1 VVRPSGK
8 KTLSTPPNE
17 IALCKRIEVR
27 EMPDKPFTLPRG
39 IRDIEPDEMA
49 KRNWVYEKIRDVFRR
64 YSFQEME
71 PATLEE
77 LRTLEAK
84 SGPAIKDEIYWFN
97 DKAGRSIG
105 LRFDLTVGMARM
117 VAGRSDLPEPIKLAC
132 IGGNWRYDE
141 PQYGR
146 YRYFTQWDAEI
157 FGSDDP
163 TADAEAIALSMD
175 ILDNVG
181 LKEFEVRI
189 SNRKVIQGLV
199 ESLGLK
205 TQQKME
211 AVFRIVDKSRKI
223 SAGVVKTELLSEGL
237 ENAAIDS
244 LIEFTSTQ
252 GKPAEVLARISQVEM
267 RSDETKLGYRQLV
280 QLADAL
286 QGFGKLGRCLF
297 DMSVVRGIGYYDG
310 IVFEAYDKGGEEVG
324 AVLGGGRYDKL
335 CGVYGKRSIP
345 ATGAAGGIE
354 RLLIS
359 LEKAGAFPKLRQ
371 VGTVFVAAV
380 NDDVRQEALSIASR
394 LRDARIPSDVDVKGK
409 SLAKQLEYADSQGIP
424 YALIVGPQEVKSGKF
439 NLRDMKKRTE
449 ESLTLNEIASRV
461 SLE

>member
-1 VVRPSGK
+1 MS
-8 KTLSTPPNE
+8 
-17 IALCKRIEVR
+17 
-27 EMPDKPFTLPRG
+27 DKQFTLPRG

-49 KRNWVYEKIRDVFRR
+49 KRNWVYERIREMFRR
-64 YSFQEME
+64 YAFQEME

-141 PQYGR
+141 PQFGR

-163 TADAEAIALSMD
+163 TADAEAVALSMD
-175 ILDNVG
+175 ILSNVG

-189 SNRKVIQGLV
+189 SNRKVIQGFV

-205 TQQKME
+205 SQEKIE
-211 AVFRIVDKSRKI
+211 AVFRTVDKSRKI
-223 SAGVVKTELLSEGL
+223 SAEAVKTELRSAGLESNVTDSLVEFISIQDKPASVLEKISEVQTLSE
-237 ENAAIDS
+237 EA
-244 LIEFTSTQ
+244 
-252 GKPAEVLARISQVEM
+252 
-267 RSDETKLGYRQLV
+267 KLGYRQLV
-280 QLADAL
+280 LLADAL
-286 QGFGKLGRCLF
+286 QGLGKLDRCLF

-310 IVFEAYDKGGEEVG
+310 IVFEAFDKGGEEVG
-324 AVLGGGRYDKL
+324 AVLGGGRYDRL

-345 ATGAAGGIE
+345 ATGVAGGIE

-359 LEKAGAFPKLRQ
+359 LEKAGVLPKHKE

-380 NDDVRQEALSIASR
+380 NDEVRQHALSIAAK
-394 LRDARIPSDVDVKGK
+394 LRDARIPSDVDVKRK
-409 SLAKQLEYADSQGIP
+409 SLAKQLEYANSLGIP
-424 YALIVGPQEVKSGKF
+424 YALIVGPQELKSGQFK
-439 NLRDMKKRTE
+439 LRDMKKRTE
-449 ESLTLNEIASRV
+449 ETLTLDEIITRISRMP
-461 SLE
+461 SE

>member
-1 VVRPSGK
+1 MS
-8 KTLSTPPNE
+8 
-17 IALCKRIEVR
+17 
-27 EMPDKPFTLPRG
+27 DKQFTLPRG

-49 KRNWVYEKIRDVFRR
+49 KRNWVYERIREMFRR
-64 YSFQEME
+64 YAFQEME

-141 PQYGR
+141 PQFGR

-163 TADAEAIALSMD
+163 TADAEAVALSMD
-175 ILDNVG
+175 ILSNVG

-189 SNRKVIQGLV
+189 SNRKVIQGFV

-205 TQQKME
+205 SQERIE
-211 AVFRIVDKSRKI
+211 AVFRTVDKSRKI
-223 SAGVVKTELLSEGL
+223 SAEAVKTELRSVGL
-237 ENAAIDS
+237 ESNVIDS
-244 LIEFTSTQ
+244 LVEFISIQ
-252 GKPAEVLARISQVEM
+252 DKPASVLEKISEVQT
-267 RSDETKLGYRQLV
+267 RSEEAKLGYRQLV
-280 QLADAL
+280 LLADAL
-286 QGFGKLGRCLF
+286 QGLGKLDRCLF

-310 IVFEAYDKGGEEVG
+310 IVFEAFDKGGEEVG
-324 AVLGGGRYDKL
+324 AVLGGGRYDRL

-345 ATGAAGGIE
+345 ATGVAGGIE

-359 LEKAGAFPKLRQ
+359 LEKAGVLPKHKE

-380 NDDVRQEALSIASR
+380 NDEVRQYALSIAAK
-394 LRDARIPSDVDVKGK
+394 LRDARIPSDVDVKRK
-409 SLAKQLEYADSQGIP
+409 SLAKQLEYANSLGIP
-424 YALIVGPQEVKSGKF
+424 YALIVGPQELKSGQFK
-439 NLRDMKKRTE
+439 LRDMKKRTE
-449 ESLTLNEIASRV
+449 ETLTLDEIITRISRMPI
-461 SLE
+461 

>member
-1 VVRPSGK
+1 MS
-8 KTLSTPPNE
+8 
-17 IALCKRIEVR
+17 
-27 EMPDKPFTLPRG
+27 DKQFTLPRG

-49 KRNWVYEKIRDVFRR
+49 KRNWVYERIREMFRR
-64 YSFQEME
+64 YAFQEME

-141 PQYGR
+141 PQFGR

-163 TADAEAIALSMD
+163 TADAEAVALSMD
-175 ILDNVG
+175 ILSNVG

-189 SNRKVIQGLV
+189 SNRKVIQGFV

-205 TQQKME
+205 SQEKIE
-211 AVFRIVDKSRKI
+211 AVFRTVDKSRKI
-223 SAGVVKTELLSEGL
+223 SAEAVKTELRSAGL
-237 ENAAIDS
+237 ESNVTDS
-244 LIEFTSTQ
+244 LVEFISIQ
-252 GKPAEVLARISQVEM
+252 DKPASVLEKISEVQT
-267 RSDETKLGYRQLV
+267 RSEEAKLGYRQLV
-280 QLADAL
+280 LLADAL
-286 QGFGKLGRCLF
+286 QGLGKLDRCLF

-310 IVFEAYDKGGEEVG
+310 IVFEAFDKGGEEVG
-324 AVLGGGRYDKL
+324 AVLGGGRYDRL

-345 ATGAAGGIE
+345 ATGVAGGIE

-359 LEKAGAFPKLRQ
+359 LEKAGVLPKHKE

-380 NDDVRQEALSIASR
+380 NDEVRQHTLSIAAK
-394 LRDARIPSDVDVKGK
+394 LRDARIPSDVDVKRK
-409 SLAKQLEYADSQGIP
+409 SLAKQLEYANSLGIP
-424 YALIVGPQEVKSGKF
+424 YALIVGPQELKSGQFK
-439 NLRDMKKRTE
+439 LRDMKKRTE
-449 ESLTLNEIASRV
+449 ETLTLDGIITRISRMP
-461 SLE
+461 SE

>member
-1 VVRPSGK
+1 MS
-8 KTLSTPPNE
+8 
-17 IALCKRIEVR
+17 
-27 EMPDKPFTLPRG
+27 DKQFTLPRG

-49 KRNWVYEKIRDVFRR
+49 KRNWVYERIREMFRR
-64 YSFQEME
+64 YAFQEME

-141 PQYGR
+141 PQFGR

-163 TADAEAIALSMD
+163 TADAEVVALSMD
-175 ILDNVG
+175 ILSNVG

-189 SNRKVIQGLV
+189 SNRRVIQGFV

-205 TQQKME
+205 SQEKIE
-211 AVFRIVDKSRKI
+211 AVFRTVDKSRKI
-223 SAGVVKTELLSEGL
+223 SAEAVKTELRSAGL
-237 ENAAIDS
+237 ESNVTDS
-244 LIEFTSTQ
+244 LVEFISIQ
-252 GKPAEVLARISQVEM
+252 DKPASVLEKISEVQT
-267 RSDETKLGYRQLV
+267 RSEEAKLGYRQLV
-280 QLADAL
+280 LLADAL
-286 QGFGKLGRCLF
+286 QGLGKLDRCLF

-310 IVFEAYDKGGEEVG
+310 IVFEAFDKGGEEVG
-324 AVLGGGRYDKL
+324 AVLGGGRYDRL

-345 ATGAAGGIE
+345 ATGVAGGIE

-359 LEKAGAFPKLRQ
+359 LEKAGVLPKHKE

-380 NDDVRQEALSIASR
+380 NDEVRQHALSIAAK
-394 LRDARIPSDVDVKGK
+394 LRDARIPSDVDVKRK
-409 SLAKQLEYADSQGIP
+409 SLARQLEYANSLGIP
-424 YALIVGPQEVKSGKF
+424 YALIVGPQELESGQFK
-439 NLRDMKKRTE
+439 LRDMKKRTE
-449 ESLTLNEIASRV
+449 ETLTLDEIITRISRMP
-461 SLE
+461 SE

>member
-1 VVRPSGK
+1 MS
-8 KTLSTPPNE
+8 
-17 IALCKRIEVR
+17 
-27 EMPDKPFTLPRG
+27 DKQFTLPRG

-49 KRNWVYEKIRDVFRR
+49 KRNWVYERIREMFRR
-64 YSFQEME
+64 YAFQEME

-141 PQYGR
+141 PQFGR

-163 TADAEAIALSMD
+163 TADAEAVALSMD
-175 ILDNVG
+175 ILSNVG

-189 SNRKVIQGLV
+189 SNRKVIQGFV

-205 TQQKME
+205 SQEKIE
-211 AVFRIVDKSRKI
+211 AVFRTVDKSRKI
-223 SAGVVKTELLSEGL
+223 SAEAVKTELRSAGL
-237 ENAAIDS
+237 ESSVIDS
-244 LIEFTSTQ
+244 LVEFISIQ
-252 GKPAEVLARISQVEM
+252 DKPASVLEKISEVQT
-267 RSDETKLGYRQLV
+267 RSEEAKLGYRQLV
-280 QLADAL
+280 LLADAL
-286 QGFGKLGRCLF
+286 QGLGKLDRCLF

-310 IVFEAYDKGGEEVG
+310 IVFEAFDKGGEEVG
-324 AVLGGGRYDKL
+324 AVLGGGRYDRL

-345 ATGAAGGIE
+345 ATGVAGGIE

-359 LEKAGAFPKLRQ
+359 LEKAGVLPKHKE

-380 NDDVRQEALSIASR
+380 NDEVRQHTLSIAAK
-394 LRDARIPSDVDVKGK
+394 LRDARIPSDVDVKRK
-409 SLAKQLEYADSQGIP
+409 SLAKQLEYANSLGIP
-424 YALIVGPQEVKSGKF
+424 YALIVGPQELKSGQLK
-439 NLRDMKKRTE
+439 LRDMKKRTE
-449 ESLTLNEIASRV
+449 ETLTLDEIITRISRMP
-461 SLE
+461 SE

>member
-1 VVRPSGK
+1 MS
-8 KTLSTPPNE
+8 
-17 IALCKRIEVR
+17 
-27 EMPDKPFTLPRG
+27 DKQFTLPRG

-49 KRNWVYEKIRDVFRR
+49 KRNWVYERIREMFRR
-64 YSFQEME
+64 YAFQEME

-141 PQYGR
+141 PQFGR

-163 TADAEAIALSMD
+163 TADAEAVALSMD
-175 ILDNVG
+175 ILSNVG

-189 SNRKVIQGLV
+189 SNRKVIQGFV

-205 TQQKME
+205 SQEKIE
-211 AVFRIVDKSRKI
+211 AVFRTVDKSRKI
-223 SAGVVKTELLSEGL
+223 SAEAVKTELRSAGL
-237 ENAAIDS
+237 ESNVIDS
-244 LIEFTSTQ
+244 LVEFISIQ
-252 GKPAEVLARISQVEM
+252 DKPASVLEKISEVQTRGEEA
-267 RSDETKLGYRQLV
+267 KLGYRQLV
-280 QLADAL
+280 LLADAL
-286 QGFGKLGRCLF
+286 QGLGKLDRCLF

-310 IVFEAYDKGGEEVG
+310 IVFEAFDKGGEEVG
-324 AVLGGGRYDKL
+324 AVLGGGRYDRL

-345 ATGAAGGIE
+345 ATGVAGGIE

-359 LEKAGAFPKLRQ
+359 LEKAGVLPKHKE

-380 NDDVRQEALSIASR
+380 NDEVRQHTLSIAAK

-409 SLAKQLEYADSQGIP
+409 SLAKQLEYANSLGIP
-424 YALIVGPQEVKSGKF
+424 YALIVGPQELKSGQFK
-439 NLRDMKKRTE
+439 LRDMKKRTE
-449 ESLTLNEIASRV
+449 ETLTLDEIITRISRMPT
-461 SLE
+461 E

>member
-1 VVRPSGK
+1 MS
-8 KTLSTPPNE
+8 
-17 IALCKRIEVR
+17 
-27 EMPDKPFTLPRG
+27 DKQFTLPRG

-49 KRNWVYEKIRDVFRR
+49 KRNWVYERIREMFRR
-64 YSFQEME
+64 YAFQEME

-141 PQYGR
+141 PQFGR

-175 ILDNVG
+175 ILSNVG

-189 SNRKVIQGLV
+189 SNRKVIQGFV

-205 TQQKME
+205 SQEKIE
-211 AVFRIVDKSRKI
+211 AVFRTVDKSRKI
-223 SAGVVKTELLSEGL
+223 SAEAVKTELRSAAL
-237 ENAAIDS
+237 ESNVTDS
-244 LIEFTSTQ
+244 LVEFISIQ
-252 GKPAEVLARISQVEM
+252 DKPASVLEKISEVQTRGEEA
-267 RSDETKLGYRQLV
+267 KLGYRQLV
-280 QLADAL
+280 MLADAL
-286 QGFGKLGRCLF
+286 QGLGKLDRCLF

-310 IVFEAYDKGGEEVG
+310 IVFEAFDKGGEEVG
-324 AVLGGGRYDKL
+324 AVLGGGRYDRL

-345 ATGAAGGIE
+345 ATGVAGGIE

-359 LEKAGAFPKLRQ
+359 LEKAGVLPKHKE
-371 VGTVFVAAV
+371 VGSVFVAAV
-380 NDDVRQEALSIASR
+380 NDEVRQYALSIAAK
-394 LRDARIPSDVDVKGK
+394 LRNARIPSDVDVKRK
-409 SLAKQLEYADSQGIP
+409 SLARQLEYANSLGIR
-424 YALIVGPQEVKSGKF
+424 YALIVGPQELKSGQFK
-439 NLRDMKKRTE
+439 LRDMKKRTE
-449 ESLTLNEIASRV
+449 ETLTLDEIIARISRMP
-461 SLE
+461 SE

>member
-1 VVRPSGK
+1 MS
-8 KTLSTPPNE
+8 
-17 IALCKRIEVR
+17 
-27 EMPDKPFTLPRG
+27 DKQFTLPRG

-49 KRNWVYEKIRDVFRR
+49 KRNWVYERIREMFRR
-64 YSFQEME
+64 YAFQEME

-141 PQYGR
+141 PQFGR

-163 TADAEAIALSMD
+163 TADAEAVALSMD
-175 ILDNVG
+175 ILSNVG

-189 SNRKVIQGLV
+189 SNRKVIQGFV

-205 TQQKME
+205 SQEKIET
-211 AVFRIVDKSRKI
+211 VFRTVDKSRKI
-223 SAGVVKTELLSEGL
+223 SAEAVKTELRSAGL
-237 ENAAIDS
+237 EGNVTDS
-244 LIEFTSTQ
+244 LVEFISIQ
-252 GKPAEVLARISQVEM
+252 DKPASVLKKISEVQT
-267 RSDETKLGYRQLV
+267 RSEEAKLGYRELV
-280 QLADAL
+280 LLADAL
-286 QGFGKLGRCLF
+286 QGLGKLGRCLF

-310 IVFEAYDKGGEEVG
+310 IVFEAFDKGGEEVG
-324 AVLGGGRYDKL
+324 AVLGGGRYDRL

-345 ATGAAGGIE
+345 ATGVAGGIE

-359 LEKAGAFPKLRQ
+359 LEKAGVLPKHKE

-380 NDDVRQEALSIASR
+380 NDEVRQHALSIAAK
-394 LRDARIPSDVDVKGK
+394 LRDARIPSDVDVKRK
-409 SLAKQLEYADSQGIP
+409 SLAKQLEYANSLGIP
-424 YALIVGPQEVKSGKF
+424 YALIVGPQELKSGQFK
-439 NLRDMKKRTE
+439 LRDMKKRTE
-449 ESLTLNEIASRV
+449 ETLTLDEIITRISRMP
-461 SLE
+461 SE

>member
-1 VVRPSGK
+1 MS
-8 KTLSTPPNE
+8 
-17 IALCKRIEVR
+17 
-27 EMPDKPFTLPRG
+27 DKPFTLPRG

-49 KRNWVYEKIRDVFRR
+49 KRNWVYERIRDVFRR
-64 YSFQEME
+64 YAFQEME

-117 VAGRSDLPEPIKLAC
+117 IAGRSDLPEPIKFAC

-163 TADAEAIALSMD
+163 VADAEVIALSID
-175 ILDNVG
+175 ILCNVG

-189 SNRKVIQGLV
+189 SNRKVIQGFI
-199 ESLGLK
+199 ESLGL
-205 TQQKME
+205 QAQGKME

-223 SAGVVKTELLSEGL
+223 SSEAVKTELRSEGL
-237 ENAAIDS
+237 ESTVIDA
-244 LIEFTSTQ
+244 LVDFTSIQ
-252 GKPAEVLARISQVEM
+252 GKPAEVLNKICEVET
-267 RSDETKLGYRQLV
+267 RNEVAKLGYRQLA
-280 QLADAL
+280 QLTDAL
-286 QGFGKLGRCLF
+286 QGFGKLDRCLL

-310 IVFEAYDKGGEEVG
+310 IVFEAFDKGEGDVG
-324 AVLGGGRYDKL
+324 AILGGGRYDKL

-345 ATGAAGGIE
+345 ATGVAGGIE
-354 RLLIS
+354 RLMIS
-359 LEKAGAFPKLRQ
+359 LEKEGVFPKLRQ
-371 VGTVFVAAV
+371 AGTVFVAAV
-380 NDDVRQEALSIASR
+380 NDDVRQQALSIAGK
-394 LRDARIPSDVDVKGK
+394 LRGVRISSDVDVKHK
-409 SLAKQLEYADSQGIP
+409 SLAKQLEYADSLGIP
-424 YALIVGPQEVKSGKF
+424 YALIVGPQEIKSGQFK
-439 NLRDMKKRTE
+439 LRDMKKRTE
-449 ESLTLNEIASRV
+449 ESLTLEEIISQLL
-461 SLE
+461 SE

>member
-1 VVRPSGK
+1 MS
-8 KTLSTPPNE
+8 
-17 IALCKRIEVR
+17 
-27 EMPDKPFTLPRG
+27 DKQFTLPRG

-49 KRNWVYEKIRDVFRR
+49 KRNWVYERIREMFRR
-64 YSFQEME
+64 YAFQEME

-141 PQYGR
+141 PQFGR

-175 ILDNVG
+175 ILSNVG

-189 SNRKVIQGLV
+189 SNRKVIQGFV

-205 TQQKME
+205 SQEKIE
-211 AVFRIVDKSRKI
+211 AVFRTVDKSRKI
-223 SAGVVKTELLSEGL
+223 SAEAVKTELRSAGL
-237 ENAAIDS
+237 ESNVTDS
-244 LIEFTSTQ
+244 LVEFISIQ
-252 GKPAEVLARISQVEM
+252 DKPASVLEKISEVQT
-267 RSDETKLGYRQLV
+267 RSEEAKLGYRQLV
-280 QLADAL
+280 LLADAL
-286 QGFGKLGRCLF
+286 QGLGKLDRCLF

-310 IVFEAYDKGGEEVG
+310 IVFEAFDKGGEEVG
-324 AVLGGGRYDKL
+324 AVLGGGRYDRL

-345 ATGAAGGIE
+345 ATGVAGGIE

-359 LEKAGAFPKLRQ
+359 LEKAGVLPKHKE

-380 NDDVRQEALSIASR
+380 NDEVRQYALSIASK
-394 LRDARIPSDVDVKGK
+394 LRDARIPSDVDVKRK
-409 SLAKQLEYADSQGIP
+409 SLAKQLEYANSLGIP
-424 YALIVGPQEVKSGKF
+424 YALIVGPQELKSGQFK
-439 NLRDMKKRTE
+439 LRDMKKRTE
-449 ESLTLNEIASRV
+449 ETLTLDEIITRISRMP
-461 SLE
+461 SE

>member
-1 VVRPSGK
+1 
-8 KTLSTPPNE
+8 
-17 IALCKRIEVR
+17 
-27 EMPDKPFTLPRG
+27 MPEKPFTLPRG
-39 IRDIEPDEMA
+39 IRDVEPDEMA
-49 KRNWVYEKIRDVFRR
+49 KRLWVFERIRDVFRR
-64 YSFQEME
+64 YAFQEME

-189 SNRKVIQGLV
+189 SNRKVIQGFV
-199 ESLGLK
+199 GSLGL
-205 TQQKME
+205 QSQEKMQ
-211 AVFRIVDKSRKI
+211 AVFRTIDKSRKI
-223 SAGVVKTELLSEGL
+223 SSEAVKTELESEGL
-237 ENAAIDS
+237 EKGAIDS
-244 LIEFTSTQ
+244 IMEFTSIQ
-252 GKPAEVLARISQVEM
+252 GKPAEVLAKISQVET
-267 RSDETKLGYRQLV
+267 RGEEAKLGYRQLV
-280 QLADAL
+280 ELADAL
-286 QGFGKLGRCLF
+286 QGFGRLDRCVF

-310 IVFEAYDKGGEEVG
+310 IVFEAFDKGGEDVG
-324 AVLGGGRYDKL
+324 AILGGGRYDKL
-335 CGVYGKRSIP
+335 CAIYGKRSIP
-345 ATGAAGGIE
+345 ATGVAGGIE

-359 LEKAGAFPKLRQ
+359 LERAGVFPNLAQ
-371 VGTVFVAAV
+371 AGTVYVAAV
-380 NDDVRQEALSIASR
+380 NDQVRQQAYAIAAR
-394 LRDARIPSDVDVKGK
+394 LRNLGIPSDIDVKRK
-409 SLAKQLEYADSQGIP
+409 SLAKQLEYANSLGIP
-424 YALIVGPQEVKSGKF
+424 YALIVGPQEIESGRFK
-439 NLRDMKKRTE
+439 LRDMKKRTE
-449 ESLTLNEIASRV
+449 ETMTLDEIIGRISRMI
-461 SLE
+461 SK

>member
-1 VVRPSGK
+1 MEANR
-8 KTLSTPPNE
+8 
-17 IALCKRIEVR
+17 
-27 EMPDKPFTLPRG
+27 MPDKEFTLPRG
-39 IRDIEPDEMA
+39 IRDIEPDEMV
-49 KRNWVYEKIRDVFRR
+49 KRNWVYERIRDVFRR
-64 YSFQEME
+64 YAFQEME

-84 SGPAIKDEIYWFN
+84 SGPSIKDEIYWFN

-117 VAGRSDLPEPIKLAC
+117 VAGRSDLPEPIKLAS

-146 YRYFTQWDAEI
+146 YRYFSQWDAEI

-181 LKEFEVRI
+181 LSEFEVRI
-189 SNRKVIQGLV
+189 SNRKIIQAFV
-199 ESLGLK
+199 ESLGLRSQEK
-205 TQQKME
+205 VE

-223 SAGVVKTELLSEGL
+223 PSEAVKTELRSEGL
-237 ENAAIDS
+237 EDAVIDS
-244 LIEFTSTQ
+244 VVGFTSIQ
-252 GKPAEVLARISQVEM
+252 GTPDEVLGKVSEVQTRGEEA
-267 RSDETKLGYRQLV
+267 KLGYRQLV
-280 QLADAL
+280 QLAEAL
-286 QGFGKLGRCLF
+286 KGFNKLDRCLL

-310 IVFEAYDKGGEEVG
+310 IVFEAFDIGGEEVG
-324 AVLGGGRYDKL
+324 AILGGGRYDKL

-345 ATGAAGGIE
+345 ATGVAGGIE

-359 LEKAGAFPKLRQ
+359 LEKAGVFPKLSI

-380 NDDVRQEALSIASR
+380 NDEVRRKALSIAAK
-394 LRDARIPSDVDVKGK
+394 LRSLRIPSDVDVKGK
-409 SLAKQLEYADSQGIP
+409 SLAKQLEYADSLGIP
-424 YALIVGPQEVKSGKF
+424 YALIVGPQEVKSGQFK
-439 NLRDMKKRTE
+439 LRDMKKRTE
-449 ESLTLNEIASRV
+449 ESLTLEETINRLTRASPD
-461 SLE
+461 

>member
-1 VVRPSGK
+1 MS
-8 KTLSTPPNE
+8 
-17 IALCKRIEVR
+17 
-27 EMPDKPFTLPRG
+27 DKQFTLPRG

-49 KRNWVYEKIRDVFRR
+49 KRNWVYERIREMFRR
-64 YSFQEME
+64 YAFQEME

-141 PQYGR
+141 PQFGR

-163 TADAEAIALSMD
+163 TADAEAVALSMD
-175 ILDNVG
+175 ILSNVG

-189 SNRKVIQGLV
+189 SNRKVIQGFV

-205 TQQKME
+205 SQEKIE
-211 AVFRIVDKSRKI
+211 AVFRTVDKSRKI
-223 SAGVVKTELLSEGL
+223 SAEAVKTELLSAGL
-237 ENAAIDS
+237 ESNVTDS
-244 LIEFTSTQ
+244 LVEFISIQ
-252 GKPAEVLARISQVEM
+252 DKPASVLEKISEVQT
-267 RSDETKLGYRQLV
+267 RSEEAKLGYRQLAL
-280 QLADAL
+280 LADAL
-286 QGFGKLGRCLF
+286 QGLGKLDRCLF

-310 IVFEAYDKGGEEVG
+310 IVFEAFDKGGEEVG

-345 ATGAAGGIE
+345 ATGVAGGIE

-359 LEKAGAFPKLRQ
+359 LEKAGVLPKHKE

-380 NDDVRQEALSIASR
+380 NDEVRQHALSIAAK
-394 LRDARIPSDVDVKGK
+394 LRDARIPSDVDVKRK
-409 SLAKQLEYADSQGIP
+409 SLAKQLEYANSLGIP
-424 YALIVGPQEVKSGKF
+424 YALIVGPQELKSGQFK
-439 NLRDMKKRTE
+439 LRDMKKRTE
-449 ESLTLNEIASRV
+449 ETLTLDEIITRIRRMPS
-461 SLE
+461 E

>member
-1 VVRPSGK
+1 MS
-8 KTLSTPPNE
+8 
-17 IALCKRIEVR
+17 
-27 EMPDKPFTLPRG
+27 DKQFTLPRG

-49 KRNWVYEKIRDVFRR
+49 KRNWVYERIREMFRR
-64 YSFQEME
+64 YAFQEME

-141 PQYGR
+141 PQFGR

-163 TADAEAIALSMD
+163 TADAEAVALSMD
-175 ILDNVG
+175 ILSNVG

-189 SNRKVIQGLV
+189 SNRKVIQGFV

-205 TQQKME
+205 SQEKIE
-211 AVFRIVDKSRKI
+211 AVFRTVDKSRKI
-223 SAGVVKTELLSEGL
+223 SAEAVKTELRSAGL
-237 ENAAIDS
+237 ESNVTDS
-244 LIEFTSTQ
+244 LVEFISIQ
-252 GKPAEVLARISQVEM
+252 DKPASVLEKISEVQTRNEEA
-267 RSDETKLGYRQLV
+267 KLGYRQLV
-280 QLADAL
+280 LLADAL
-286 QGFGKLGRCLF
+286 QGLGKLDRCLF

-310 IVFEAYDKGGEEVG
+310 IVFEAFDKGGEEIG
-324 AVLGGGRYDKL
+324 AVLGGGRYDRL

-345 ATGAAGGIE
+345 ATGVAGGIE

-359 LEKAGAFPKLRQ
+359 LEKAGVLPKHKE

-380 NDDVRQEALSIASR
+380 NDEVRQHALSTAAK
-394 LRDARIPSDVDVKGK
+394 LRDARIPSDVDVKRK
-409 SLAKQLEYADSQGIP
+409 SLARQLEYANSLGIP
-424 YALIVGPQEVKSGKF
+424 YALIVGPQELKSGQFK
-439 NLRDMKKRTE
+439 LRDMKKRTE
-449 ESLTLNEIASRV
+449 ETLTLDEVITRISRMP
-461 SLE
+461 SE

>member
-1 VVRPSGK
+1 MGARGMS
-8 KTLSTPPNE
+8 
-17 IALCKRIEVR
+17 
-27 EMPDKPFTLPRG
+27 DKQFTLPRG

-49 KRNWVYEKIRDVFRR
+49 KRNWVYERIREMFRR
-64 YSFQEME
+64 YAFQEME

-141 PQYGR
+141 PQFGR

-163 TADAEAIALSMD
+163 TADAEVVALSMD
-175 ILDNVG
+175 ILSNVG

-189 SNRKVIQGLV
+189 SNRRVIQGFV

-205 TQQKME
+205 SQEKIE
-211 AVFRIVDKSRKI
+211 AVFRTVDKSRKI
-223 SAGVVKTELLSEGL
+223 SAEAVKTELRSAGL
-237 ENAAIDS
+237 ESNVTDS
-244 LIEFTSTQ
+244 LVEFISIQ
-252 GKPAEVLARISQVEM
+252 DKPASVLEKISEVQT
-267 RSDETKLGYRQLV
+267 RSEEAKLGYRQLV
-280 QLADAL
+280 LLADAL
-286 QGFGKLGRCLF
+286 QGLGKLDRCLF

-310 IVFEAYDKGGEEVG
+310 IVFEAFDKGGEEVG
-324 AVLGGGRYDKL
+324 AVLGGGRYDRL

-345 ATGAAGGIE
+345 ATGVAGGIE

-359 LEKAGAFPKLRQ
+359 LEKAGVLPKHKE

-380 NDDVRQEALSIASR
+380 NDEVRQHTLSIAAK
-394 LRDARIPSDVDVKGK
+394 LRDARIPSDVDVKRK
-409 SLAKQLEYADSQGIP
+409 SLAKQLEYANSLGIP
-424 YALIVGPQEVKSGKF
+424 YALIVGPQELESGQFK
-439 NLRDMKKRTE
+439 LRDMKKRTE
-449 ESLTLNEIASRV
+449 ETLTLDEIITRISRMP
-461 SLE
+461 SE

>member
-1 VVRPSGK
+1 MS
-8 KTLSTPPNE
+8 
-17 IALCKRIEVR
+17 
-27 EMPDKPFTLPRG
+27 DKQFTLPRG

-49 KRNWVYEKIRDVFRR
+49 KRNWVYERIREMFRR
-64 YSFQEME
+64 YAFQEME

-141 PQYGR
+141 PQFGR

-163 TADAEAIALSMD
+163 TADAEAVALSMD
-175 ILDNVG
+175 ILSNVG

-189 SNRKVIQGLV
+189 SNRKVIQGFV

-205 TQQKME
+205 SQEKIE
-211 AVFRIVDKSRKI
+211 AVFRTVDKSRKI
-223 SAGVVKTELLSEGL
+223 SAEAVKTELRSAGL
-237 ENAAIDS
+237 ESNVTDS
-244 LIEFTSTQ
+244 LVEFISIQ
-252 GKPAEVLARISQVEM
+252 DKPASVLEKISEVQT
-267 RSDETKLGYRQLV
+267 RSEEAKLGYRQLV
-280 QLADAL
+280 LLADAL
-286 QGFGKLGRCLF
+286 QGLGKLDRCLF

-310 IVFEAYDKGGEEVG
+310 IVFEAFDKGGEEVG
-324 AVLGGGRYDKL
+324 AVLGGGRYDRL

-345 ATGAAGGIE
+345 ATGVAGGIE

-359 LEKAGAFPKLRQ
+359 LEKAGVLPKHKE

-380 NDDVRQEALSIASR
+380 NDEVRQHALSIAAK
-394 LRDARIPSDVDVKGK
+394 LRDARIPSDVDVKRK
-409 SLAKQLEYADSQGIP
+409 SLAKQLEYANSLGIP
-424 YALIVGPQEVKSGKF
+424 YALIVGPQELESGQFK
-439 NLRDMKKRTE
+439 LRDMKKRTE
-449 ESLTLNEIASRV
+449 ETLTLDEIITRISRMP
-461 SLE
+461 SE

>member
-1 VVRPSGK
+1 MS
-8 KTLSTPPNE
+8 
-17 IALCKRIEVR
+17 
-27 EMPDKPFTLPRG
+27 DKQFTLPRG

-49 KRNWVYEKIRDVFRR
+49 KRNWVYERIREMFRR
-64 YSFQEME
+64 YAFQEME

-175 ILDNVG
+175 ILSNVG

-189 SNRKVIQGLV
+189 SNRKVIQGFV

-205 TQQKME
+205 SQEKIE
-211 AVFRIVDKSRKI
+211 AVFRTVDKSRKI
-223 SAGVVKTELLSEGL
+223 SAEAVKTELRSAGL
-237 ENAAIDS
+237 ESNVTDS
-244 LIEFTSTQ
+244 LVEFISIQ
-252 GKPAEVLARISQVEM
+252 DKPASVLEKISEVQTRSEEAR
-267 RSDETKLGYRQLV
+267 LGYRQLV
-280 QLADAL
+280 LLADAL
-286 QGFGKLGRCLF
+286 QGLGKLDRCLF

-310 IVFEAYDKGGEEVG
+310 IVFEAFDKGGEEVG
-324 AVLGGGRYDKL
+324 AVLGGGRYDRL

-345 ATGAAGGIE
+345 ATGVAGGIE

-359 LEKAGAFPKLRQ
+359 LEKAGVLPKHKE

-380 NDDVRQEALSIASR
+380 NDEVRQHTLSIAAK
-394 LRDARIPSDVDVKGK
+394 LRNARIPSDVDVKRK
-409 SLAKQLEYADSQGIP
+409 SLAKQLEYANSLGIP
-424 YALIVGPQEVKSGKF
+424 YALIVGPQELKSGQFK
-439 NLRDMKKRTE
+439 LRDMKKRTE
-449 ESLTLNEIASRV
+449 ETLTLDEIITRIRRMPS
-461 SLE
+461 E

>member
-1 VVRPSGK
+1 MS
-8 KTLSTPPNE
+8 
-17 IALCKRIEVR
+17 
-27 EMPDKPFTLPRG
+27 DKQFTLPRG

-49 KRNWVYEKIRDVFRR
+49 KRNWVYERIREMFRR
-64 YSFQEME
+64 YAFQEME

-141 PQYGR
+141 PQFGR

-163 TADAEAIALSMD
+163 TADAEAVALSMD
-175 ILDNVG
+175 ILGNVG

-189 SNRKVIQGLV
+189 SNRKVIQGFV

-205 TQQKME
+205 SQEKIE
-211 AVFRIVDKSRKI
+211 AVFRTVDKSRKI
-223 SAGVVKTELLSEGL
+223 SAEAVKTELRSAGL
-237 ENAAIDS
+237 ESNVIDS
-244 LIEFTSTQ
+244 LVEFISIQ
-252 GKPAEVLARISQVEM
+252 DKPGSVLEKISEVQT
-267 RSDETKLGYRQLV
+267 RSEEAKLGYRQLV
-280 QLADAL
+280 LLADAL
-286 QGFGKLGRCLF
+286 QGLGKLDRCLF

-310 IVFEAYDKGGEEVG
+310 IVFEAFDKGGEEVG
-324 AVLGGGRYDKL
+324 AVLGGGRYDRL

-345 ATGAAGGIE
+345 ATGVAGGIE

-359 LEKAGAFPKLRQ
+359 LEKADVLPKHKE

-380 NDDVRQEALSIASR
+380 NDEVRQHTLSIAAK
-394 LRDARIPSDVDVKGK
+394 LRDARIPSDVDVKRK
-409 SLAKQLEYADSQGIP
+409 SLAKQLEYANSLGIP
-424 YALIVGPQEVKSGKF
+424 YALIVGPQELKSGQLK
-439 NLRDMKKRTE
+439 LRDMKKRTE
-449 ESLTLNEIASRV
+449 ETLTLDEIITRISRMP
-461 SLE
+461 SE

>member
-1 VVRPSGK
+1 MS
-8 KTLSTPPNE
+8 
-17 IALCKRIEVR
+17 
-27 EMPDKPFTLPRG
+27 DKQFTLPRG

-49 KRNWVYEKIRDVFRR
+49 KRNWVYERIREMFRR
-64 YSFQEME
+64 YAFQEME

-141 PQYGR
+141 PQFGR

-163 TADAEAIALSMD
+163 TADAEAVALSMD
-175 ILDNVG
+175 ILSNVG

-189 SNRKVIQGLV
+189 SNRKVIQGFV

-205 TQQKME
+205 SQEKIE
-211 AVFRIVDKSRKI
+211 AVFRTVDKSRKI
-223 SAGVVKTELLSEGL
+223 SAEAVKTELRSAGLESNVTDSLVEFISIQEKPARVLEKISEVQTLSE
-237 ENAAIDS
+237 EA
-244 LIEFTSTQ
+244 
-252 GKPAEVLARISQVEM
+252 
-267 RSDETKLGYRQLV
+267 KLGYRQLV
-280 QLADAL
+280 LLADAL
-286 QGFGKLGRCLF
+286 QGLGKLDRCLF

-310 IVFEAYDKGGEEVG
+310 IVFEAFDKGGEEVG
-324 AVLGGGRYDKL
+324 AVLGGGRYDRL

-345 ATGAAGGIE
+345 ATGVAGGIE

-359 LEKAGAFPKLRQ
+359 LEKAGVLPKHKE

-380 NDDVRQEALSIASR
+380 NDEVRQHALSIAAK
-394 LRDARIPSDVDVKGK
+394 LRNARIPSDVDVKRK
-409 SLAKQLEYADSQGIP
+409 SLAKQLEYANSLGIP
-424 YALIVGPQEVKSGKF
+424 YALIVGPQELKSGQFK
-439 NLRDMKKRTE
+439 LRDMKKRTE
-449 ESLTLNEIASRV
+449 ETLTLDEIITRISRMP
-461 SLE
+461 SE

>member
-1 VVRPSGK
+1 MS
-8 KTLSTPPNE
+8 
-17 IALCKRIEVR
+17 
-27 EMPDKPFTLPRG
+27 DKQFTLPRG

-49 KRNWVYEKIRDVFRR
+49 KRNWVYERIREMFRR
-64 YSFQEME
+64 YAFQEME

-141 PQYGR
+141 PQFGR

-163 TADAEAIALSMD
+163 TADAEAVALSMD
-175 ILDNVG
+175 ILSNVG

-189 SNRKVIQGLV
+189 SNRKVIQGFV

-205 TQQKME
+205 RQEKIE
-211 AVFRIVDKSRKI
+211 AVFRTVDKSRKI
-223 SAGVVKTELLSEGL
+223 SAEAVKTELRSAGL
-237 ENAAIDS
+237 ESNVIDS
-244 LIEFTSTQ
+244 LVEFISIQ
-252 GKPAEVLARISQVEM
+252 DKPASVLEKISEVQTRNEEA
-267 RSDETKLGYRQLV
+267 KLGYRQLSL
-280 QLADAL
+280 LADAL
-286 QGFGKLGRCLF
+286 QGLGKLDRCLF

-310 IVFEAYDKGGEEVG
+310 IVFEAFDKGGEEVG
-324 AVLGGGRYDKL
+324 AVLGGGRYDRL

-345 ATGAAGGIE
+345 ATGVAGGIE

-359 LEKAGAFPKLRQ
+359 LEKAGVLPKHKE

-380 NDDVRQEALSIASR
+380 NDEVRQHALSIAAK
-394 LRDARIPSDVDVKGK
+394 LRDARIPSDVDVKRK
-409 SLAKQLEYADSQGIP
+409 SLAKQLEYANSLGIP
-424 YALIVGPQEVKSGKF
+424 YALIVGPQELKSGQFK
-439 NLRDMKKRTE
+439 LRDMKKRTE
-449 ESLTLNEIASRV
+449 ETLTLDEIITRISRMP
-461 SLE
+461 SE

>member
-1 VVRPSGK
+1 MS
-8 KTLSTPPNE
+8 
-17 IALCKRIEVR
+17 
-27 EMPDKPFTLPRG
+27 DKQFTLPRG

-49 KRNWVYEKIRDVFRR
+49 KRNWVYERIREMFRR
-64 YSFQEME
+64 YAFQEME

-141 PQYGR
+141 PQFGR

-163 TADAEAIALSMD
+163 TADAEAVALSMD
-175 ILDNVG
+175 ILSNVG

-189 SNRKVIQGLV
+189 SNRKVIQGFV

-205 TQQKME
+205 SQEKIE
-211 AVFRIVDKSRKI
+211 AVFRTVDKSRKI
-223 SAGVVKTELLSEGL
+223 SAEAVKTELRSAGL
-237 ENAAIDS
+237 ESNVTDS
-244 LIEFTSTQ
+244 LVEFISIQ
-252 GKPAEVLARISQVEM
+252 DKPASVLEKISEVQT
-267 RSDETKLGYRQLV
+267 RSEEAKLGYRQLV
-280 QLADAL
+280 LLADAL
-286 QGFGKLGRCLF
+286 QGLGKLDRCLF

-310 IVFEAYDKGGEEVG
+310 IVFEAFDKGGEEVG
-324 AVLGGGRYDKL
+324 AVLGGGRYDRL

-345 ATGAAGGIE
+345 ATGVAGGIE

-359 LEKAGAFPKLRQ
+359 LEKAGVLPKHKE

-380 NDDVRQEALSIASR
+380 NDEVRQYALSIAAK
-394 LRDARIPSDVDVKGK
+394 LRDARIPSDVDVKRK
-409 SLAKQLEYADSQGIP
+409 SLARQLEYANSLGIP
-424 YALIVGPQEVKSGKF
+424 YALIVGPQELKSGQFK
-439 NLRDMKKRTE
+439 LRDMKKRTE
-449 ESLTLNEIASRV
+449 ETLTLDEIITRISRMP
-461 SLE
+461 SE